1 MIKIYQKNLIFH
13 FLKSLFKIL
22 LIFFFLI
29 VVLNLFEEIKFFKN
43 NEVNFLLPIFLTI
56 LNTPSTLFD
65 VLPFIFLMSGLYF
78 FSEILDKN
86 ELIIYKS
93 YGLTNVKIISIIS
106 LTTFLIGIIVIF
118 IFYNLTSNLK
128 FLYLD
133 IKNEYTKDNK
143 YLAVVTSNGL
153 WIKDEKK
160 NHINIINAEKIEGDY
175 LYNVVISQFNK
186 SYVFKRL
193 IVADQANI
201 KSNNWKITN
210 AKITEN
216 NSTTSGLKE
225 ISFESNFNR
234 EKISTL
240 FSNLSSL
247 NLWELKR
254 LKKDYKILGYSAL
267 KISLHEQKLYSY
279 PLYLTIMVSIASIL
293 MLNIKY
299 NKSKIFNLIVGILI
313 SVMIYYINYFL
324 NILSENNDLP
334 YLISIWGSQFILI
347 LIISIGL
354 VRVNEK

>member
-1 MIKIYQKNLIFH
+1 MIKIYQKNLILH
-13 FLKSLFKIL
+13 FLKSLLKVL
-22 LIFFFLI
+22 LVFFFLI
-29 VVLNLFEEIKFFKN
+29 VILNLFEEIKFFKN
-43 NEVNFLLPIFLTI
+43 NDENFFLPIFLTT

-65 VLPFIFLMSGLYF
+65 ILPFIFLMSGLYF

-93 YGLTNVKIISIIS
+93 YGLTNVKLIGIIS
-106 LTTFLIGIIVIF
+106 LTTFFIGVIVVF
-118 IFYNLTSNLK
+118 IFYNLSSNLK

-133 IKNEYTKDNK
+133 IKNNYTKDNK

-153 WIKDEKK
+153 WIKDEID
-160 NHINIINAEKIEGDY
+160 NHINIINAEKIEGEY
-175 LYNVVISQFNK
+175 IYNVVISQFNK
-186 SYVFKRL
+186 SYVFKKL

-201 KSNNWKITN
+201 NSNNWKITN

-216 NSTTSGLKE
+216 NSTTAGLVE
-225 ISFESNFNR
+225 INFESNFNR

-254 LKKDYKILGYSAL
+254 LKNDYKILGYSAL
-267 KISLHEQKLYSY
+267 KISLHQQKLYSY
-279 PLYLTIMVSIASIL
+279 PIYLTIMVSIASIL

-299 NKSKIFNLIVGILI
+299 NKSKIFNLLLGVLI

-324 NILSENNDLP
+324 NVLSESNDLP

-347 LIISIGL
+347 LFISIGL